1 MRIPLILG
9 SLLLSA
15 FAWGAVAPAPSAPAG
30 GVNAGASEGNSH
42 SITSGNPSTELE
54 RSRSTTVK
62 FEPGSAELTTEAK
75 AALATHLNEIGRAGL
90 VEVVRVAAWGD
101 EAAEPGKASD
111 HDHKLA
117 RARMATV
124 EAAVKEWRS
133 TVKISAHDMTQ
144 DAALFQKIVNGP
156 DRRLKRNLL
165 RTGLSDDRALRA
177 SSAMVFVVLTN

>member
-1 MRIPLILG
+1 MRIPFVLG

-30 GVNAGASEGNSH
+30 GVNVGASEGNSH
-42 SITSGNPSTELE
+42 SITSGNPGTEME
-54 RSRSTTVK
+54 RARSTTVK
-62 FEPGSAELTTEAK
+62 FEPGSAELTAEAK
-75 AALATHLNEIGRAGL
+75 AALAAHLNDIGRAGL

-101 EAAEPGKASD
+101 EAAAPGKASD
-111 HDHKLA
+111 QDRDLA
-117 RARMATV
+117 RARAAAV
-124 EAAVKEWRS
+124 ENAVKEWRS

-156 DRRLKRNLL
+156 DRRLKRSLK
-165 RTGLSDDRALRA
+165 RTGLSDDRALHA